1 MERVIFRDMKN
12 IFLVACA
19 LLVGCGGAAQKDDT
33 AVENSANGSNA
44 GGHGGKVLGTVG
56 GAGAG
61 AAMGYSSA
69 GMLCTFSGPLC
80 LIVVVPAAIVG
91 GVVGL
96 AAGSVVDAV
105 SAPPR
110 QEASSPAG
118 TSSPPGG

>member
-1 MERVIFRDMKN
+1 MKK
-12 IFLVACA
+12 ISLMAFA
-19 LLVGCGGAAQKDDT
+19 LLVGCGGAAPKDDT
-33 AVENSANGSNA
+33 AVEKSASG
-44 GGHGGKVLGTVG
+44 GGHGGKVVGAVG

-69 GMLCTFSGPLC
+69 GMLCTISGPLC

-105 SAPPR
+105 SGAPR

>member
-1 MERVIFRDMKN
+1 MKK

-19 LLVGCGGAAQKDDT
+19 LLVGCGGAAPKDDT
-33 AVENSANGSNA
+33 PVEKSSSG
-44 GGHGGKVLGTVG
+44 GGHGGKVMGTVG

-69 GMLCTFSGPLC
+69 GMLCTISGPLC
-80 LIVVVPAAIVG
+80 LIVVGPAAIVG

-105 SAPPR
+105 SAGPRPQGAPP
-110 QEASSPAG
+110 PAD
-118 TSSPPGG
+118 TSAPLGG

>member
-1 MERVIFRDMKN
+1 MKKIFQ
-12 IFLVACA
+12 VACA
-19 LLVGCGGAAQKDDT
+19 LLIGCSAAPRESDP
-33 AVENSANGSNA
+33 AVEKST
-44 GGHGGKVLGTVG
+44 GGHGGKVVGTVG

-69 GMLCTFSGPLC
+69 GVLCTISGPLC

>member
-1 MERVIFRDMKN
+1 MKK
-12 IFLVACA
+12 ISLIVCA

-33 AVENSANGSNA
+33 PVEKSASG

>member
-1 MERVIFRDMKN
+1 MNKFS
-12 IFLVACA
+12 LVACA
-19 LLVGCGGAAQKDDT
+19 LLVGCSGAPRESDT
-33 AVENSANGSNA
+33 PVEKST
-44 GGHGGKVLGTVG
+44 GGHGGKVVGTVG

-69 GMLCTFSGPLC
+69 GMLCAISGPLC

-105 SAPPR
+105 SAAPR
-110 QEASSPAG
+110 QEP
-118 TSSPPGG
+118 SPPADTSVPLGG